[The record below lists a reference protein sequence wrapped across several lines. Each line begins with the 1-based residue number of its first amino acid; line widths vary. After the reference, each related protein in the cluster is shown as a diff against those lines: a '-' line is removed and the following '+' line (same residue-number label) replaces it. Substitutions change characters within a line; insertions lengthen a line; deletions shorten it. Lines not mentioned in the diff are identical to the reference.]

1 MKVNIKPNRTMLRL
15 NNMKPGVLFESK
27 GFLYIRTDSL
37 YADNYV
43 NCVDVVTGKLVPIKR
58 DEVCQVRNDLHI
70 TNVEVKDED

>member
-1 MKVNIKPNRTMLRL
+1 MKVNIKSNRTMLRL

-58 DEVCQVRNDLHI
+58 DEVCQVRSDLQI
-70 TNVEVKDED
+70 TNIGVKDED

>member
-58 DEVCQVRNDLHI
+58 DEVCQVRSDLQI
-70 TNVEVKDED
+70 TNIGVKDED

>member
-43 NCVDVVTGKLVPIKR
+43 NCVDVVTGKLIPINR
-58 DEVCQVRNDLHI
+58 DEVCQVRSDLHI
-70 TNVEVKDED
+70 TNIEAKDED

>member
-43 NCVDVVTGKLVPIKR
+43 NCVDVVTGKLIPIKR

>member
-70 TNVEVKDED
+70 TNIEVKDED

>member
-1 MKVNIKPNRTMLRL
+1 MKVNIKSDHTMLRL
-15 NNMKPGVLFESK
+15 NNTKPGVLFESK

>member
-1 MKVNIKPNRTMLRL
+1 MNVNIKPNRTMLRL

-43 NCVDVVTGKLVPIKR
+43 NCVDVVTGKLIPIKR
-58 DEVCQVRNDLHI
+58 DEVCQVRSDLHI
-70 TNVEVKDED
+70 TNIEAKDED

>member
-1 MKVNIKPNRTMLRL
+1 MLRL

-43 NCVDVVTGKLVPIKR
+43 NCVDVVTGKLIPINR
-58 DEVCQVRNDLHI
+58 DEVFQIRNDLHI
-70 TNVEVKDED
+70 TNIEAKDED

>member
-1 MKVNIKPNRTMLRL
+1 MKVNVKSNRTMLRL

-58 DEVCQVRNDLHI
+58 DEVCQVRSDLQI
-70 TNVEVKDED
+70 TNIEVKDED

>member
-1 MKVNIKPNRTMLRL
+1 MKVNIKPNHTMLRL
-15 NNMKPGVLFESK
+15 NNMNPGVLFESK

>member
-1 MKVNIKPNRTMLRL
+1 MLRL

-58 DEVCQVRNDLHI
+58 DEVCQVRSDLQI
-70 TNVEVKDED
+70 TNIGVKDED

>member
-1 MKVNIKPNRTMLRL
+1 MKVNIKPNHTMLRL

-58 DEVCQVRNDLHI
+58 DEVCQVRSDLQI
-70 TNVEVKDED
+70 TNIGVKDED

>member
-1 MKVNIKPNRTMLRL
+1 MKVNIKSNRTMLRL

-70 TNVEVKDED
+70 TNIEAKDED

>member
-1 MKVNIKPNRTMLRL
+1 MKVNIKSDHTMLRL

-43 NCVDVVTGKLVPIKR
+43 NCVDVVTGKLVPIKH
-58 DEVCQVRNDLHI
+58 DEVCQVRSDLQI
-70 TNVEVKDED
+70 TNIGVKDED

>member
-58 DEVCQVRNDLHI
+58 DEVCQVRSDLQI
-70 TNVEVKDED
+70 TDIGVKDED